1 MMVMQT
7 LTILGRETELCQ
19 AELTSL
25 YPAAQHYG
33 PVSVI
38 ESPDELSIDR
48 LGGTI
53 KCARVISILKA
64 DVSQVELVAAIS
76 GFMTG
81 AAPDAK
87 LHFGISVY
95 GHGSSRKGRSDVQRL
110 GLEVKKTLRNQG
122 LSVRFVEGKGG
133 NELTAAQLKYNQ
145 LVTKGFEIV
154 LAYTANGV
162 VLARTYAYQDIDSY
176 SKRDW
181 ERPVRDSKVG
191 MLPPKLAQMM
201 INLAKPA
208 EGSTVYDPFCGNGVI
223 MQEALLMGYD
233 ASGSD
238 VSPEMVD
245 ATTQN
250 LAWLRQN
257 YDITG
262 SSHAWE
268 ADATKL
274 TELPPKS
281 VIVSEGYLGTP
292 IHANLRGNQLS
303 EIVNPVNS
311 LYHDFLKQTRTLLSA
326 GDHMVISMPCW
337 PSENSTLHLPVLD
350 QIGILGYATKQH
362 SGHGTLIYRRE
373 NQFVGREIAVL
384 VAV

>member
-1 MMVMQT
+1 MGSMQT
-7 LTILGRETELCQ
+7 LAILGRETELCQ

-25 YPAAQHYG
+25 YPTAKHYG
-33 PVSVI
+33 PVSII
-38 ESPDELSIDR
+38 ESATDLGIDR

-53 KCARVISILKA
+53 KLARVITTLESES
-64 DVSQVELVAAIS
+64 SQAELVRGMAEFIASAAS
-76 GFMTG
+76 
-81 AAPDAK
+81 DAK

-110 GLEVKKTLRNQG
+110 GLETKKALRAHG
-122 LSVRFVEGKGG
+122 LSVRYVEGKGG

-145 LVTKGFEIV
+145 LTTKGFEVI
-154 LAYTANGV
+154 LAYTASGII
-162 VLARTYAYQDIDSY
+162 LARTYAYQDIDSY

-191 MLPPKLAQMM
+191 MLPPKLAQIM
-201 INLAKPA
+201 INLANPA
-208 EGSTVYDPFCGNGVI
+208 EGATVYDPFCGNGVI

-233 ASGSD
+233 VAGSD

-250 LAWLRQN
+250 LNWLREN
-257 YDITG
+257 YDIHG

-281 VIVSEGYLGTP
+281 TIVTEGYLGAP
-292 IHANLRGNQLS
+292 IHANLRAHQVGS
-303 EIVNPVNS
+303 IVEPVNT
-311 LYHDFLKQTRTLLSA
+311 LYHGFLKQTRGLLNK
-326 GDHMVISMPCW
+326 GDQMVLSMPCW
-337 PSENSTLHLPVLD
+337 ASEKGTLHLPVID
-350 QIGILGYATKQH
+350 QLAHLGYTTKQC
-362 SGHGTLIYRRE
+362 SGHSTLVYRRD
-373 NQFVGREIAVL
+373 NQFVGREIAIL
-384 VAV
+384 VAE

>member
-1 MMVMQT
+1 MQT
-7 LTILGRETELCQ
+7 LTVLGRETELCQ

-25 YPAAQHYG
+25 YPNSQHYG
-33 PVSVI
+33 SVSLI

-53 KCARVISILKA
+53 KCARVITILKTES
-64 DVSQVELVAAIS
+64 SQAELVTAIS
-76 GFMTG
+76 DFMSE
-81 AAPDAK
+81 AASDAK

-110 GLEVKKTLRNQG
+110 GLETKKALRSHG

-145 LVTKGFEIV
+145 LTTKGFEII
-154 LAYTANGV
+154 LAYTTDGI

-181 ERPVRDSKVG
+181 DRPVRDSKVG

-201 INLAKPA
+201 INLANPPA
-208 EGSTVYDPFCGNGVI
+208 GATVYDPFCGNGVI
-223 MQEALLMGYD
+223 MQEALLMGYN

-245 ATTQN
+245 ASTQN

-274 TELPPKS
+274 SELPPHS
-281 VIVSEGYLGTP
+281 VIVTEGYLGTP

-303 EIVNPVNS
+303 EIVDPVNS
-311 LYHDFLKQTRTLLSA
+311 LYHDFLKQSRTLLSA

-337 PSENSTLHLPVLD
+337 PSENTTLHLPVLD

-362 SGHGTLIYRRE
+362 SGRGTLVYRRD

>member
-1 MMVMQT
+1 MVMQT

-25 YPAAQHYG
+25 YPAAQHHG

-38 ESPDELSIDR
+38 ESSDELSIDR

-64 DVSQVELVAAIS
+64 DTSQAELVAAIS
-76 GFMTG
+76 DFMTG

-110 GLEVKKTLRNQG
+110 GLEVKKALRSHG

-145 LVTKGFEIV
+145 LTTKGFEIV
-154 LAYTANGV
+154 LAYTTDGV

-201 INLAKPA
+201 INLANPA
-208 EGSTVYDPFCGNGVI
+208 KGSTVYDPFCGNGVI

-238 VSPEMVD
+238 VSSEMVD

-257 YDITG
+257 YDIPG

-268 ADATKL
+268 ADATSL

-292 IHANLRGNQLS
+292 IHANLRDNQIS
-303 EIVNPVNS
+303 AIVDPVNA
-311 LYHDFLKQTRTLLSA
+311 LYYAFLKQARALLKQ
-326 GDHMVISMPCW
+326 GDLMVLSMPCW
-337 PSENSTLHLPVLD
+337 ASERTTLHLPVID
-350 QIGILGYATKQH
+350 QIAKLGYATKQH
-362 SGHGTLIYRRE
+362 SGHGTLVYRRE
-373 NQFVGREIAVL
+373 NQFVGREIAIL
-384 VAV
+384 VAE